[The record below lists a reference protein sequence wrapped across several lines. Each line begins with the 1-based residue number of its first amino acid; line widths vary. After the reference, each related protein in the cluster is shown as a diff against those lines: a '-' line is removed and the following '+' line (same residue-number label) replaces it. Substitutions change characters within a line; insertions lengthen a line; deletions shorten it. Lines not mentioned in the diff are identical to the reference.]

1 MAVASFGTTRVV
13 QLIANHPRRIYWSFL
28 LNYALMTSVTPKQPN
43 NMTPNERGIYTGT
56 TPSEGDRSRA
66 DFLCVLFRSLD
77 ELGIRYCVLHSWE
90 ELPENLTS
98 DLDLAV
104 HPDDLQKLPRVF
116 LALRSN
122 GYRPLQGLN
131 YALKGYRFDF
141 LWFEALAMNSVGI
154 DITYGYVEGGLI
166 LMSGEELVAKRQRR
180 RNFWIADAAME
191 FAYLLARRTLKGSLP
206 ARQAQRL
213 KCLVEEIDR
222 PLAERIA
229 GELFGGMYKVKATE
243 ACINGRLVGL
253 LPKLKTQLWRETLKR
268 DPLNSVRYALANVLR
283 LIRRWLE
290 PSGIFVVFL
299 GPDGVGKSTL
309 IKYLTQIISPAFRR
323 LRVFHWRPMLLWRRK
338 HCGNAADPH
347 GRSQHGTWWSLG
359 RLFAHLLDYWL
370 GYWLV
375 MRPLLARSG
384 LVIFDRYFYDLLI
397 DPKRYRYGGPLWV
410 VRLLRALIPRP
421 DLMFVL
427 DAPEQ
432 ILLSRKQEVA
442 PEEAQ
447 RQRQTYL
454 KEANGFVR
462 TRVID
467 TSAPIPEVGAG
478 LAQEMAEY
486 LDQRFQRRYAHWLEL
501 GSQSELAQSLGGI
514 PGV

>member
-1 MAVASFGTTRVV
+1 
-13 QLIANHPRRIYWSFL
+13 
-28 LNYALMTSVTPKQPN
+28 MTSLTPEHIP
-43 NMTPNERGIYTGT
+43 MTSNARVIYTGA
-56 TPSEGDRSRA
+56 TPSEGDRNRT
-66 DFLCVLFRSLD
+66 DFLWLLFRSLD

-104 HPDDLQKLPRVF
+104 HPDDLQKLPCVF
-116 LALRSN
+116 LALGSN
-122 GYRPLQGLN
+122 GYRALQGVN

-141 LWFEALAMNSVGI
+141 LWFETLVMNSVGV
-154 DITYGYVEGGLI
+154 DIAHGYVESGLMLI
-166 LMSGEELVAKRQRR
+166 SGEALVAGRRRQ

-191 FAYLLARRTLKGSLP
+191 FAYLLARRTSKGSLS
-206 ARQAQRL
+206 ARHAQRL
-213 KCLVEEIDR
+213 KCLVEELDR

-229 GELFGGMYKVKATE
+229 GELFGAMYKAKATE
-243 ACINGRLVGL
+243 ACINGRLGEL
-253 LPKLKTQLWRETLKR
+253 LPKLKTQLWWSTVKR
-268 DPLNSVRYALANVLR
+268 DPLNPIRCALATGLR
-283 LIRRWLE
+283 LVRRWLE

-309 IKYLTQIISPAFRR
+309 INYLTNVFSPAFRR
-323 LRVFHWRPMLLWRRK
+323 HRVFHWRPMLLWRRK
-338 HCGNAADPH
+338 HCGDAADPH
-347 GRSQHGTWWSLG
+347 RHPQHGTWWSLG

-397 DPKRYRYGGPLWV
+397 DPKRYRYGGPLWAV
-410 VRLLRALIPRP
+410 ELLRALVPRP
-421 DLMFVL
+421 DLVFVL

-442 PEEAQ
+442 PEEVE
-447 RQRQTYL
+447 RQRRTYL
-454 KEANGFVR
+454 KEAKGFVR

-467 TSAPIPEVGAG
+467 TSAAIPEIGAG
-478 LAQEMAEY
+478 LAQQMAEY
-486 LDQRFQRRYAHWLEL
+486 LDQRFQSRYAHWLDL
-501 GSQSELAQSLGGI
+501 GSQ
-514 PGV
+514 PN